1 MRTMLKLLSVGS
13 RTISRILTDTNRRN
27 HSVKLR
33 VFLHHIK
40 TCRSNL

>member
-1 MRTMLKLLSVGS
+1 MLSVGP
-13 RTISRILTDTNRRN
+13 RIISRILINTKHRK

-40 TCRSNL
+40 ICKSNL